1 MKKIAI
7 LAAGAML
14 AFGSAP
20 AMAKDKIELSPLQLQ
35 AMQTKEFEA
44 AKEPVFASVMSVLQD
59 AGYRI
64 ENADLATGLITGIG
78 SSKGKMVY
86 SLWSG
91 FGKSKKTPIV
101 STYIEQMGP
110 MTRVRLN
117 FVMAKVKSSLYGS
130 QPQDEEPILE
140 AEVYQDAFNKID
152 QALFIRAS
160 MMQPAAPAQPES
172 APTATP
178 AATTSAVPAEPTP
191 PQ

>member
-1 MKKIAI
+1 MTKIAI
-7 LAAGAML
+7 LAASAML

-59 AGYRI
+59 AGCRI

-101 STYIEQMGP
+101 STYIEQIDRKS
-110 MTRVRLN
+110 TRLN
-117 FVMAKVKSSLYGS
+117 SSH
-130 QPQDEEPILE
+130 
-140 AEVYQDAFNKID
+140 
-152 QALFIRAS
+152 
-160 MMQPAAPAQPES
+160 
-172 APTATP
+172 
-178 AATTSAVPAEPTP
+178 
-191 PQ
+191 

>member
-1 MKKIAI
+1 MKIIKSAAVASLLLAVAQTPAI
-7 LAAGAML
+7 
-14 AFGSAP
+14 
-20 AMAKDKIELSPLQLQ
+20 AKDKVEMSPLQLQ

-101 STYIEQMGP
+101 STYIEQIGGI
-110 MTRVRLN
+110 TRVRLN
-117 FVMAKVKSSLYGS
+117 FVMAKIKSSIYGS

-140 AEVYQDAFNKID
+140 AEVYQDAFSKID
-152 QALFIRAS
+152 QALFIRSS
-160 MMQPAAPAQPES
+160 MTQSTPAVMAPAPTPVIATPEP
-172 APTATP
+172 APT
-178 AATTSAVPAEPTP
+178 

>member
-1 MKKIAI
+1 MSYLDVVEKVGRPGRLGRLIEPLQISFIRTKNMTKMAI
-7 LAAGAML
+7 LAASAML

-86 SLWSG
+86 SQIG
-91 FGKSKKTPIV
+91 
-101 STYIEQMGP
+101 
-110 MTRVRLN
+110 
-117 FVMAKVKSSLYGS
+117 
-130 QPQDEEPILE
+130 
-140 AEVYQDAFNKID
+140 
-152 QALFIRAS
+152 RAH
-160 MMQPAAPAQPES
+160 
-172 APTATP
+172 
-178 AATTSAVPAEPTP
+178 V
-191 PQ
+191 